1 MLVMKKNKLLFQLIS
16 CFLFSLLGLQIK
28 ILASHNSIET
38 IVFYRSFIG
47 TIILYFLFLFYKKKF
62 VVARNKNIKF
72 HILRSLF
79 GVLAMYFGYKALTFI
94 PLSLASTIGFT
105 KVFFASLMS
114 WFILKE
120 RLEIKNFFL
129 ILLGFSGVYFITLPS
144 TVSEIDG
151 IILSLL
157 SSIFVSG
164 GIITV
169 SYLTK
174 KETTMNILIFH
185 SAISSILT
193 FLIFFDGISFH
204 IQESFFSLFLLTITA
219 LTAQYFNVESYRDEK
234 ASSII
239 LIGYTRI
246 IFSTILGFLFLEEK
260 ISFLALFGILVIIL
274 TTFFVQKPQVKKG

>member
-1 MLVMKKNKLLFQLIS
+1 MKKNKLLYQLLS

-28 ILASHNSIET
+28 ISASHNSIET
-38 IVFYRSFIG
+38 IVFYRSLIG
-47 TIILYFLFLFYKKKF
+47 AIVLYCFFLFYKKKF
-62 VVARNKNIKF
+62 VVVTNKNIKF
-72 HILRSLF
+72 HILRSFF

-114 WFILKE
+114 WLILKE
-120 RLEIKNFFL
+120 RLGLKNIL
-129 ILLGFSGVYFITLPS
+129 LVLLGFSGVYFITLPS

-151 IILSLL
+151 IIFCLL

-174 KETTMNILIFH
+174 KETTMNILILH
-185 SAISSILT
+185 SVISSILT
-193 FLIFFDGISFH
+193 FFIFFDGISFY

-219 LTAQYFNVESYRDEK
+219 LIAQYFNIESYRDEK

-260 ISFLALFGILVIIL
+260 ISFEALFGILIIIL
-274 TTFFVQKPQVKKG
+274 TTFFVQKPQLKKN

>member
-1 MLVMKKNKLLFQLIS
+1 MKKNKLLFQLLS

-28 ILASHNSIET
+28 FSAMHNSIET
-38 IVFYRSFIG
+38 IVFYRSLIG
-47 TIILYFLFLFYKKKF
+47 TIVLYCLYIYYKKRFIILANEK
-62 VVARNKNIKF
+62 IKF

-79 GVLAMYFGYKALTFI
+79 GVLAMFFGYKALTFI

-114 WFILKE
+114 WLILKE
-120 RLEIKNFFL
+120 KL
-129 ILLGFSGVYFITLPS
+129 ILRNFLLVLFGFSGVFLITLPS
-144 TVSEIDG
+144 TVSEING
-151 IILSLL
+151 VIFSLL

-193 FLIFFDGISFH
+193 FLIFFDGISFD
-204 IQESFFSLFLLTITA
+204 IKKNFFALFFLTITA
-219 LTAQYFNVESYRDEK
+219 LAGQYFNIESYRNEK

-260 ISFLALFGILVIIL
+260 ISFLAMFGILIIIV
-274 TTFFVQKPQVKKG
+274 TTFFVQKPHTHKKN

>member
-1 MLVMKKNKLLFQLIS
+1 MKKNKLLFQLTS

-28 ILASHNSIET
+28 ISASHNSIET
-38 IVFYRSFIG
+38 IVFYRSLIG
-47 TIILYFLFLFYKKKF
+47 TIILYCLFLSYKKKF
-62 VVARNKNIKF
+62 VITSNKNIKF
-72 HILRSLF
+72 HILRSFF

-120 RLEIKNFFL
+120 RLGFKNFFL
-129 ILLGFSGVYFITLPS
+129 VLLGFLGVYFITLPS
-144 TVSEIDG
+144 TISEIDG
-151 IILSLL
+151 IIFSLI

-174 KETTMNILIFH
+174 KETTMNILMFH

-193 FLIFFDGISFH
+193 FLIFFNGISFY
-204 IQESFFSLFLLTITA
+204 IQESFFSLFFITLTA
-219 LTAQYFNVESYRDEK
+219 LIAQYFNVESYRDEK
-234 ASSII
+234 AISII
-239 LIGYTRI
+239 LVGYTRI

-260 ISFLALFGILVIIL
+260 ISFVAMFGILIIIL
-274 TTFFVQKPQVKKG
+274 TTFFVQKPKLKKN

>member
-1 MLVMKKNKLLFQLIS
+1 MKKNKLLFQLLS

-28 ILASHNSIET
+28 FSAIHNSIET
-38 IVFYRSFIG
+38 IVFYRSLIG
-47 TIILYFLFLFYKKKF
+47 TIVLYCLFVFYKKRF
-62 VVARNKNIKF
+62 IIAANKNLKF
-72 HILRSLF
+72 HILRSFF
-79 GVLAMYFGYKALTFI
+79 GILAMYFGYKALILI

-114 WFILKE
+114 WLILKE
-120 RLEIKNFFL
+120 RLDLKNIFL
-129 ILLGFSGVYFITLPS
+129 VLLGFFGVYLITLPS
-144 TVSEIDG
+144 NVSEIDG
-151 IILSLL
+151 IIFCLL

-185 SAISSILT
+185 SVISSILT
-193 FLIFFDGISFH
+193 FLIFFDNISFYV
-204 IQESFFSLFLLTITA
+204 QESFFSLFLLTITA

-234 ASSII
+234 ASLIV

-246 IFSTILGFLFLEEK
+246 IFSTILGFLFLDEK
-260 ISFLALFGILVIIL
+260 FGFVALFGILIIII
-274 TTFFVQKPQVKKG
+274 TSFFVQKPQQKKD

>member
-1 MLVMKKNKLLFQLIS
+1 MKKNKLLFQLLS
-16 CFLFSLLGLQIK
+16 CLLFSFLGLQIK
-28 ILASHNSIET
+28 LSAFNNSIET
-38 IVFYRSFIG
+38 IVFYRSLIG
-47 TIILYFLFLFYKKKF
+47 TIVLYCLFIFYKKKF
-62 VVARNKNIKF
+62 IIVANKNIKF
-72 HILRSLF
+72 HILRSFF
-79 GVLAMYFGYKALTFI
+79 GVMAMYFGYKALTFI

-114 WFILKE
+114 WLILKE
-120 RLEIKNFFL
+120 KLTLKNC
-129 ILLGFSGVYFITLPS
+129 LLVLFGFSGVYLITLPS

-151 IILSLL
+151 VILSLL

-169 SYLTK
+169 SYLTR

-193 FLIFFDGISFH
+193 FLIFFNGVSFD
-204 IQESFFSLFLLTITA
+204 IRESFFSLFFLTITA
-219 LTAQYFNVESYRDEK
+219 LTGQYFNIESYRDEK

-239 LIGYTRI
+239 LISYTRI

-260 ISFLALFGILVIIL
+260 ISFTAIFGIFIIII
-274 TTFFVQKPQVKKG
+274 TTFFVQNPYHKKN

>member
-1 MLVMKKNKLLFQLIS
+1 MNKNKLLFQFIS

-129 ILLGFSGVYFITLPS
+129 IFLGFSGVYFITLPS
-144 TVSEIDG
+144 TISEIDG

-204 IQESFFSLFLLTITA
+204 IQESFFSLLLLTITA

-234 ASSII
+234 ASLII

>member
-1 MLVMKKNKLLFQLIS
+1 MKKNKLLFQLIS

-28 ILASHNSIET
+28 ILASNNSIET

-62 VVARNKNIKF
+62 VVVRNKNIKF

-234 ASSII
+234 ASLII

>member
-1 MLVMKKNKLLFQLIS
+1 MKKNKLLYQLLS

-28 ILASHNSIET
+28 ISASHNSIET
-38 IVFYRSFIG
+38 IVFYRSLIG
-47 TIILYFLFLFYKKKF
+47 AIVLYCFFLFYKKKF
-62 VVARNKNIKF
+62 VVVTNKNIKF
-72 HILRSLF
+72 HILRSFF

-105 KVFFASLMS
+105 KIFFASLMS
-114 WFILKE
+114 WLILKE
-120 RLEIKNFFL
+120 RLGLKNIL
-129 ILLGFSGVYFITLPS
+129 LVLLGFSGVYFITLPS

-151 IILSLL
+151 IIFCLL

-174 KETTMNILIFH
+174 KETTMNILILH
-185 SAISSILT
+185 SVISSILT
-193 FLIFFDGISFH
+193 FFIFFDGISFY

-219 LTAQYFNVESYRDEK
+219 LIAQYFNIESYRDEK

-260 ISFLALFGILVIIL
+260 ISFIALFGIFIIIL
-274 TTFFVQKPQVKKG
+274 TTFFFQKPQLKKN

>member
-1 MLVMKKNKLLFQLIS
+1 MKKNKLLFQLLS
-16 CFLFSLLGLQIK
+16 CLLFSFLGLQIK
-28 ILASHNSIET
+28 LSAFNNSIET
-38 IVFYRSFIG
+38 IVFYRSLIG
-47 TIILYFLFLFYKKKF
+47 TIVLYCLFIFYKKKF
-62 VVARNKNIKF
+62 IIVANKNIKF
-72 HILRSLF
+72 HILRSFF
-79 GVLAMYFGYKALTFI
+79 GVMAMYFGYKALTFI

-114 WFILKE
+114 WLILKE
-120 RLEIKNFFL
+120 KLTLKNC
-129 ILLGFSGVYFITLPS
+129 LLVLFGFSGVYLITLPS

-151 IILSLL
+151 VILSLL

-169 SYLTK
+169 SYLTR

-193 FLIFFDGISFH
+193 FLIFFNGVSFD
-204 IQESFFSLFLLTITA
+204 IKESFFSLVFLTITA
-219 LTAQYFNVESYRDEK
+219 LTGQYFNIESYRDEK

-239 LIGYTRI
+239 LISYTRI

-260 ISFLALFGILVIIL
+260 ISFTAIFGIFIIII
-274 TTFFVQKPQVKKG
+274 TTFFVQNPYHKKN

>member
-1 MLVMKKNKLLFQLIS
+1 MNKNKLLFQLIS

-28 ILASHNSIET
+28 ISASHNSIET

-62 VVARNKNIKF
+62 VVVRNKNIKF

-120 RLEIKNFFL
+120 RLEIKNFYL

-144 TVSEIDG
+144 TVSQIDG
-151 IILSLL
+151 IIFSLL

-234 ASSII
+234 ASLII

>member
-1 MLVMKKNKLLFQLIS
+1 
-16 CFLFSLLGLQIK
+16 
-28 ILASHNSIET
+28 
-38 IVFYRSFIG
+38 
-47 TIILYFLFLFYKKKF
+47 
-62 VVARNKNIKF
+62 
-72 HILRSLF
+72 
-79 GVLAMYFGYKALTFI
+79 MYFGYKALTFI

-129 ILLGFSGVYFITLPS
+129 TLLGFSGVYFITLPS

>member
-1 MLVMKKNKLLFQLIS
+1 MKKNKLLFQLIS

-28 ILASHNSIET
+28 ILASNNSIET

-234 ASSII
+234 ASLII

-274 TTFFVQKPQVKKG
+274 TTFFVQKPKLKKG

>member
-1 MLVMKKNKLLFQLIS
+1 MKKNKLLFQLTS

-28 ILASHNSIET
+28 ISASHNSIET
-38 IVFYRSFIG
+38 IVFYRSLFG
-47 TIILYFLFLFYKKKF
+47 TIILYCLFLFYKKKF
-62 VVARNKNIKF
+62 VIISNKNIKF
-72 HILRSLF
+72 HILRSFF

-120 RLEIKNFFL
+120 RLGFKNFFL
-129 ILLGFSGVYFITLPS
+129 VLLGFSGVYFITLPS
-144 TVSEIDG
+144 TISEIDG
-151 IILSLL
+151 IIFILI
-157 SSIFVSG
+157 SSVFVSG

-174 KETTMNILIFH
+174 KETTMNILMFH

-193 FLIFFDGISFH
+193 FLIFFNGISFY
-204 IQESFFSLFLLTITA
+204 IQESFFSLFFITLTA
-219 LTAQYFNVESYRDEK
+219 LIAQYFNVESYRDEK
-234 ASSII
+234 AISII
-239 LIGYTRI
+239 LVGYTRI

-260 ISFLALFGILVIIL
+260 ISFVAMFGILIIIL
-274 TTFFVQKPQVKKG
+274 TTFFVQKPKLKKN

>member
-1 MLVMKKNKLLFQLIS
+1 MKKNKLLFQLMS

-28 ILASHNSIET
+28 ISASHNSIET
-38 IVFYRSFIG
+38 IVFYRSLIG
-47 TIILYFLFLFYKKKF
+47 TIILYCLFLFYKKKL
-62 VVARNKNIKF
+62 VIISNKNIKF
-72 HILRSLF
+72 HILRSFF

-114 WFILKE
+114 WFILRE
-120 RLEIKNFFL
+120 RLGFKNFFL
-129 ILLGFSGVYFITLPS
+129 VLLGFLGVYFITLPS
-144 TVSEIDG
+144 TISEVDG
-151 IILSLL
+151 IIFSLI

-174 KETTMNILIFH
+174 KETTMNILMFH

-193 FLIFFDGISFH
+193 FLIFFNGISFY
-204 IQESFFSLFLLTITA
+204 IQESFFSLFFITLTA
-219 LTAQYFNVESYRDEK
+219 LIAQYFNVESYRDEK
-234 ASSII
+234 AISII
-239 LIGYTRI
+239 LVGYTRI

-260 ISFLALFGILVIIL
+260 ISFVAMFGILIIIL
-274 TTFFVQKPQVKKG
+274 TTFFVQKPQLKKN